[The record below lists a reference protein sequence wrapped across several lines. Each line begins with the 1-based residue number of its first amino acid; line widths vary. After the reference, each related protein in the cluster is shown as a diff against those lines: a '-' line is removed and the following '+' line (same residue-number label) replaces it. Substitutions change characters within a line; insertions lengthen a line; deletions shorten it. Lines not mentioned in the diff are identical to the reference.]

1 MIMFLEEPV
10 WRRKQLLLGLR
21 KNIVLV
27 NQISP
32 VSQLPQVNQ
41 LYQLHQ
47 EMIKFL
53 LSKAFFQK
61 NVLSERL
68 HIL

>member
-27 NQISP
+27 NQLSP
-32 VSQLPQVNQ
+32 VNQLPQVNQ
-41 LYQLHQ
+41 LYQVHQ
-47 EMIKFL
+47 EIIKFL